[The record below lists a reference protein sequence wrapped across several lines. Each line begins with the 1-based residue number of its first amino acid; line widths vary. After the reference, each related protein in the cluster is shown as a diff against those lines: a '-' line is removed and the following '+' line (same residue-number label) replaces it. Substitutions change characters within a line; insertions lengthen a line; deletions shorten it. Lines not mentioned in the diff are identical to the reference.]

1 MKKRRTQHFKV
12 TLFLAVLASCLVL
25 SVLAIFG
32 NGSTDVLEHLINCIF
47 IVLGMAGV
55 SFLVFSF
62 VPYFHGDSRWYSIS
76 ALLTLAFLIGVGMLW
91 QNPGMGMV
99 L

>member
-1 MKKRRTQHFKV
+1 MQKRRTQHFKV

-25 SVLAIFG
+25 SVMAIFG
-32 NGSTDVLEHLINCIF
+32 SASPDAFRPLASCIF
-47 IVLGMAGV
+47 IVFGMAGI

-62 VPYFHGDSRWYSIS
+62 VPYFRGDSRWYSIS

>member
-1 MKKRRTQHFKV
+1 MQKRRTQHFKV
-12 TLFLAVLASCLVL
+12 TLFLAVLASCLVIAA
-25 SVLAIFG
+25 LAFFG
-32 NGSTDVLEHLINCIF
+32 NASSDVLGYLVNCIF
-47 IVLGMAGV
+47 VVLGMAGI

-62 VPYFHGDSRWYSIS
+62 VPYFRGDSRWYSIS
-76 ALLTLAFLIGVGMLW
+76 ALLTVAFFIGAGMLL

>member
-1 MKKRRTQHFKV
+1 
-12 TLFLAVLASCLVL
+12 
-25 SVLAIFG
+25 
-32 NGSTDVLEHLINCIF
+32 
-47 IVLGMAGV
+47 MAGI

-62 VPYFHGDSRWYSIS
+62 VPYFRGDSRWYSIS
-76 ALLTLAFLIGVGMLW
+76 ALLTVAFFIGAGMLW